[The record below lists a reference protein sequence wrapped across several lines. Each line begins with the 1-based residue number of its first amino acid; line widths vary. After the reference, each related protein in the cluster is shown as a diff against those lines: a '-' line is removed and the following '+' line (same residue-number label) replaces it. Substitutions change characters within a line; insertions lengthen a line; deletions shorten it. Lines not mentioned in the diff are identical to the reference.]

1 MKFLKVLL
9 LISFFIFFV
18 SSLHAFDV
26 DEFLDGNG
34 LSSGFTHFLRIGIK
48 TDVSSFSLEGD
59 AQILNVKEKV
69 VGSVQGRFK
78 IAASSGG
85 ITVGGKFFKT
95 DMLKFTSEL
104 IPLKVEGRMF
114 RGEIEVYLKNGKL
127 IVVNKLDIEDYVKG
141 VINKEAIPSW
151 PIEAKKTQAVLARTF
166 AVYQKMFNPRSPY
179 FDLAPTVLDQVYD
192 GLGKEDV
199 SSVEAVDATRGEVIT
214 IGSDPAKIYFHS
226 TCGGTISS
234 SAEIWKKDEPHLQQL
249 SCPYCTKS
257 SLYRWTRKLKT
268 AEIAKKLGVKSVK
281 SIKTVRGKTRV
292 DSVLVDGKKI
302 PVNKFRELVGF
313 SVIWSNDF
321 SVSKSGDTFVFNGKG
336 AGHGVGVCQWGMAGM
351 AAQGKNHY
359 EILKFYLKG
368 IEVRKMY

>member
-1 MKFLKVLL
+1 MDLLKKSCFLL
-9 LISFFIFFV
+9 LVFTFCF
-18 SSLHAFDV
+18 SLPAFNV
-26 DEFLDGNG
+26 DEMLDGEG
-34 LSSGFTHFLRIGIK
+34 LTSGFTNFLRIGIK
-48 TDVSSFSLEGD
+48 TDVRSFMLEGD
-59 AQILNVKEKV
+59 AQILDKKEKV
-69 VGSVQGRFK
+69 ISSVQGRFQVS
-78 IAASSGG
+78 AVTGG
-85 ITVGGKFFKT
+85 IKVGGRIFNA
-95 DMLKFTSEL
+95 DMIKFTSEL
-104 IPLKVEGRMF
+104 IPLKVEDRMF
-114 RGEIEVYLKNGKL
+114 RGEIEVYLKNAKL

-166 AVYQKMFNPRSPY
+166 AVYQKMFNPRSEF

-199 SSVEAVDATRGEVIT
+199 TSVEAVNATRGEVIT

-234 SAEIWKKDEPHLQQL
+234 SAEIWKKDEPHLQEL
-249 SCPYCTKS
+249 HCPYCTKS
-257 SLYRWTRKLKT
+257 SLYRWKRNLK
-268 AEIAKKLGVKSVK
+268 AADIAKKLGVKSVK
-281 SIKTVRGKTRV
+281 SISTVRGKTRV
-292 DSVLVDGKKI
+292 ESVVVDGKKI

-321 SVSKSGDTFVFNGKG
+321 TVSKSGANFVFSGKG

-368 IEVRKMY
+368 IEIRKMY

>member
-1 MKFLKVLL
+1 MDLLKKLSFL
-9 LISFFIFFV
+9 FFFLTFV
-18 SSLHAFDV
+18 FPVYAFDV
-26 DEFLDGNG
+26 DELLDGDG

-48 TDVSSFSLEGD
+48 TDVVSFSLEGD
-59 AQILNVKEKV
+59 AKVFDKKERAVGEIQGRVTVSAAQGGIK
-69 VGSVQGRFK
+69 VGSKVFNG
-78 IAASSGG
+78 
-85 ITVGGKFFKT
+85 
-95 DMLKFTSEL
+95 DMVKFTSEL
-104 IPLKVEGRMF
+104 IPLKFEGRMF
-114 RGEIEVYLKNGKL
+114 RGEIEVYVKNSKL

-151 PIEAKKTQAVLARTF
+151 PVEAKKTQAVLARTF
-166 AVYQKMFNPRSPY
+166 AVYQKMFNPRSEF

-199 SSVEAVDATRGEVIT
+199 TSVEAVNATRGEVIT
-214 IGSDPAKIYFHS
+214 LGNDPAKIYFHS

-234 SAEIWKKDEPHLQQL
+234 SAEIWKKDEPHLQEL
-249 SCPYCTKS
+249 KCPYCTKS
-257 SLYRWTRKLKT
+257 SLYRWKRNLKA
-268 AEIAKKLGVKSVK
+268 AEIAKKLGVKSIK
-281 SIKTVRGKTRV
+281 SISTVRGRTRV
-292 DSVLVDGKKI
+292 ESVVVDGKKF

-321 SVSKSGDTFVFNGKG
+321 TVTKSGANFVFSGKG

-368 IEVRKMY
+368 IEIRKMY

>member
-1 MKFLKVLL
+1 MN
-9 LISFFIFFV
+9 FFKRIFFPILFFTFV
-18 SSLHAFDV
+18 FPLYAFNV
-26 DEFLDGNG
+26 DELLDDDG
-34 LSSGFTHFLRIGIK
+34 LSNGFTHFLRIGIK
-48 TDVSSFSLEGD
+48 TEVSSFSLEGD
-59 AQILNVKEKV
+59 AEIKNKNDKV
-69 VGSVQGRFK
+69 LSSLQGRFQ
-78 IAASSGG
+78 ISAQSGG
-85 ITVGGKFFKT
+85 IRVGNKVFKEDMIKFS
-95 DMLKFTSEL
+95 SEL

-114 RGEIEVYLKNGKL
+114 RGEIEVYLKNSKL

-151 PIEAKKTQAVLARTF
+151 PVEAKKTQAVLARTF
-166 AVYQKMFNPRSPY
+166 AVYQKMFNPRSTY

-214 IGSDPAKIYFHS
+214 LGSNPAKIYFHS
-226 TCGGTISS
+226 TCGGTVSS
-234 SAEIWKKDEPHLQQL
+234 SAEIWKKDEPHLQEL
-249 SCPYCTKS
+249 HCPYCSKS
-257 SLYRWTRKLKT
+257 SLYRWTRKIKT
-268 AEIAKKLGVKSVK
+268 ADIAKKLGVKSAK

-292 DSVLVDGKKI
+292 DSVVVDGKKI

-321 SVSKSGDTFVFNGKG
+321 TVSKSGDTFVFNGKG

-351 AAQGKNHY
+351 AKLGKNHY

-368 IEVRKMY
+368 IEIRKMY

>member
-1 MKFLKVLL
+1 MKFFKNLSVL
-9 LISFFIFFV
+9 FILFTFV
-18 SSLHAFDV
+18 FPLRAFDV
-26 DEFLDGNG
+26 DELLDDDG
-34 LSSGFTHFLRIGIK
+34 LSNGFTHFLRIGIK
-48 TDVSSFSLEGD
+48 VDVSSFDLEGD
-59 AQILNVKEKV
+59 AKILDKNDKV
-69 VGSVQGRFK
+69 LGTIQGRFQ
-78 IAASSGG
+78 ISPLSGG
-85 ITVGGKFFKT
+85 IKVGGKIFNA
-95 DMLKFTSEL
+95 DMIKFSSEL

-114 RGEIEVYLKNGKL
+114 RGEIEVYLKNSKL

-166 AVYQKMFNPRSPY
+166 AVYQKMFNPRSTY

-199 SSVEAVDATRGEVIT
+199 SSVEAVNATRGEVIT
-214 IGSDPAKIYFHS
+214 LGSNPAKIYFHS

-234 SAEIWKKDEPHLQQL
+234 SAEIWKMDEPHLQQL

-257 SLYRWTRKLKT
+257 SLYRWTRKIK
-268 AEIAKKLGVKSVK
+268 AADIAKKLGLKSEKTV
-281 SIKTVRGKTRV
+281 KTVRGKTRV
-292 DSVLVDGKKI
+292 ESVVVDGKKF

-321 SVSKSGDTFVFNGKG
+321 SVSKNGNTFVFNGKG

>member
-1 MKFLKVLL
+1 MKFFRKLPAL
-9 LISFFIFFV
+9 FIFFTFV
-18 SSLHAFDV
+18 FPLHAFDV
-26 DEFLDGNG
+26 DELLDDDG
-34 LSSGFTHFLRIGIK
+34 LSNGFTHFLRIGIK
-48 TDVSSFSLEGD
+48 VDISSFSLEGD
-59 AQILNVKEKV
+59 AQIFNKKEKV
-69 VGSVQGRFK
+69 LSSVQGRFR
-78 IAASSGG
+78 ISAESGG
-85 ITVGGKFFKT
+85 IRVGNKVFKEDMIKFS
-95 DMLKFTSEL
+95 SEL

-114 RGEIEVYLKNGKL
+114 RGEIEVYLKNSKL

-151 PIEAKKTQAVLARTF
+151 PVEAKKTQAVLARTF
-166 AVYQKMFNPRSPY
+166 AVYQKMFNPRSTY

-214 IGSDPAKIYFHS
+214 LGSNPAKIYFHS
-226 TCGGTISS
+226 TCGGTVSS
-234 SAEIWKKDEPHLQQL
+234 SAEIWKKDEPHLQEL
-249 SCPYCTKS
+249 HCPYCSKS
-257 SLYRWTRKLKT
+257 SLYRWTRKIKT
-268 AEIAKKLGVKSVK
+268 ADIAKKLGVKSAK

-292 DSVLVDGKKI
+292 DSVVVDGKKI

-321 SVSKSGDTFVFNGKG
+321 TVSKSGDTFVFNGKG

-351 AAQGKNHY
+351 AKLGKNHY

-368 IEVRKMY
+368 IEIRKMY

>member
-1 MKFLKVLL
+1 MILLKKF
-9 LISFFIFFV
+9 SFLFIIFLFF
-18 SSLHAFDV
+18 SSVYAFDI
-26 DEFLDGNG
+26 DEMLDDDG
-34 LSSGFTHFLRIGIK
+34 LSNGFTHFLRIGIK
-48 TDVSSFSLEGD
+48 TDISSFQLEGD
-59 AQILNVKEKV
+59 AQIFNKKEQV
-69 VGSVQGRFK
+69 VGEIQGAVTVSAENGVIKVGRRIFK
-78 IAASSGG
+78 EEMI
-85 ITVGGKFFKT
+85 
-95 DMLKFTSEL
+95 KFTSEL
-104 IPLKVEGRMF
+104 IPLKVGERRF
-114 RGEIEVYLKNGKL
+114 RGEIEVYLKNAKL
-127 IVVNKLDIEDYVKG
+127 IIVNKLDIEDYVKG
-141 VINKEAIPSW
+141 VINKEAMPSW

-199 SSVEAVDATRGEVIT
+199 TSVEAVNSTKGEIIT
-214 IGSDPAKIYFHS
+214 LGNNPAKIYFHS

-234 SAEIWKKDEPHLQQL
+234 SAEIWKMDEPHLQQL
-249 SCPYCTKS
+249 QCPYCTKS
-257 SLYRWTRKLKT
+257 SLYRWTRKLKV
-268 AEIAKKLGVKSVK
+268 AEIAKKLGTKSVK

-292 DSVLVDGKKI
+292 ESVVVDGKKF

-321 SVSKSGDTFVFNGKG
+321 SVSKSGDTFVFSGKG

-351 AAQGKNHY
+351 AKLGKNHY

>member
-1 MKFLKVLL
+1 MNFLKKLSSL
-9 LISFFIFFV
+9 FILFTFV
-18 SSLHAFDV
+18 FPLHAFDV
-26 DEFLDGNG
+26 DELLDGDG
-34 LSSGFTHFLRIGIK
+34 LSNGFTHFLRIGIK
-48 TDVSSFSLEGD
+48 TDISSFTIEGD
-59 AQILNVKEKV
+59 AQILDKKEKAV
-69 VGSVQGRFK
+69 SSVQGRFQVS
-78 IAASSGG
+78 AAAGG
-85 ITVGGKFFKT
+85 IKVGGKIFKEE
-95 DMLKFTSEL
+95 MIKFSSEL

-114 RGEIEVYLKNGKL
+114 RGEIEVYLKNAKL

-166 AVYQKMFNPRSPY
+166 AVYQKMFNPRSTY

-199 SSVEAVDATRGEVIT
+199 SSVEAVNATKGEVIT
-214 IGSDPAKIYFHS
+214 LGSDPAKIYFHS

-234 SAEIWKKDEPHLQQL
+234 SAEIWKKDEPHLQEL
-249 SCPYCTKS
+249 HCPYCTKS
-257 SLYRWTRKLKT
+257 SLYRWTRKLK
-268 AEIAKKLGVKSVK
+268 AADLAKKLGVKSVK

-292 DSVLVDGKKI
+292 DSVVVDGKKI

-321 SVSKSGDTFVFNGKG
+321 SVSKNGGIFVFNGKG

-368 IEVRKMY
+368 IEIRKMY

>member
-1 MKFLKVLL
+1 MNFLKKLSSL
-9 LISFFIFFV
+9 FILFTFV
-18 SSLHAFDV
+18 FPLHAFDV
-26 DEFLDGNG
+26 DELLDGDG
-34 LSSGFTHFLRIGIK
+34 LSNGFTHFLRIGIK
-48 TDVSSFSLEGD
+48 TDISSFTIEGD
-59 AQILNVKEKV
+59 AQILDKKEKAIS
-69 VGSVQGRFK
+69 SVQGRFQVS
-78 IAASSGG
+78 AAPGG
-85 ITVGGKFFKT
+85 IKVGGKIFKEE
-95 DMLKFTSEL
+95 MIKFSSEL

-166 AVYQKMFNPRSPY
+166 AVYQKMFNPRSTY

-199 SSVEAVDATRGEVIT
+199 SSVEAVNATKGEVIT
-214 IGSDPAKIYFHS
+214 LGSDPAKIYFHS

-234 SAEIWKKDEPHLQQL
+234 SAEIWKKDEPHLQEL
-249 SCPYCTKS
+249 HCPYCTKS
-257 SLYRWTRKLKT
+257 SLYRWTRKLKV
-268 AEIAKKLGVKSVK
+268 ADLAKKLGVKSVK
-281 SIKTVRGKTRV
+281 SIKTARGKTRV

-321 SVSKSGDTFVFNGKG
+321 SVTKSGDTFIFNGKG

-368 IEVRKMY
+368 IEIRKMY

>member
-1 MKFLKVLL
+1 MDLLRKSCFLFLVF
-9 LISFFIFFV
+9 ISCF
-18 SSLHAFDV
+18 SLSAFNV
-26 DEFLDGNG
+26 DEMLDGEG
-34 LSSGFTHFLRIGIK
+34 LTSGFTNFLRIGIK
-48 TDVSSFSLEGD
+48 TDVRSFMLEGD
-59 AQILNVKEKV
+59 AQILDKKEKV
-69 VGSVQGRFK
+69 ISSVQGRFQVS
-78 IAASSGG
+78 AVTGG
-85 ITVGGKFFKT
+85 IKVGGRIFNA
-95 DMLKFTSEL
+95 DMIKFTSEL
-104 IPLKVEGRMF
+104 IPLKVEDRMF
-114 RGEIEVYLKNGKL
+114 RGEIEVYLKNAKL

-166 AVYQKMFNPRSPY
+166 AVYQKMFNPRSEF

-199 SSVEAVDATRGEVIT
+199 TSVEAVNATRGEVIT

-234 SAEIWKKDEPHLQQL
+234 SAEIWKKDEPHLQEL
-249 SCPYCTKS
+249 HCPYCTKS
-257 SLYRWTRKLKT
+257 SLYRWKRNLK
-268 AEIAKKLGVKSVK
+268 AADIAKKLGVKSVK
-281 SIKTVRGKTRV
+281 SISTVRGKTRV
-292 DSVLVDGKKI
+292 ESVVVDGKKI

-321 SVSKSGDTFVFNGKG
+321 TVSKSGANFVFSGKG

-368 IEVRKMY
+368 IEIRKMY

>member
-1 MKFLKVLL
+1 MDLLKK
-9 LISFFIFFV
+9 SFFLFLVFV
-18 SSLHAFDV
+18 HVFSLSAFNV
-26 DEFLDGNG
+26 DEMLDGDG

-48 TDVSSFSLEGD
+48 TEVQSFMLEGD
-59 AQILNVKEKV
+59 AQITDRNEKV
-69 VGSVQGRFK
+69 ISAVQGRFK
-78 IAASSGG
+78 VAAVHGG
-85 ITVGGKFFKT
+85 ISVGGRVFKA
-95 DMLKFTSEL
+95 DMIKFTSEL
-104 IPLKVEGRMF
+104 IPLKVEDRMF
-114 RGEIEVYLKNGKL
+114 RGEIEVYLKNAKL

-166 AVYQKMFNPRSPY
+166 AVYQKMFNPRSEF

-192 GLGKEDV
+192 GLGKEDMT
-199 SSVEAVDATRGEVIT
+199 SVEAVNATRGEVIT
-214 IGSDPAKIYFHS
+214 LGSDPAKIYFHS

-234 SAEIWKKDEPHLQQL
+234 SAEIWKKDEPHLKEL
-249 SCPYCTKS
+249 HCPYCTKS
-257 SLYRWTRKLKT
+257 SLYRWKRNLK
-268 AEIAKKLGVKSVK
+268 ASDLAKKLGVKSVK
-281 SIKTVRGKTRV
+281 SVSIVRGRTRV
-292 DSVLVDGKKI
+292 DSVVVDGKKI

-321 SVSKSGDTFVFNGKG
+321 TVSKSGSNFVFSGKG

>member
-1 MKFLKVLL
+1 MNFFKSLFFLF
-9 LISFFIFFV
+9 FFIFVFT
-18 SSLHAFDV
+18 LHAFDV
-26 DEFLDGNG
+26 DEFLDGDG

-48 TDVSSFSLEGD
+48 TDIVSFSLEGD

-95 DMLKFTSEL
+95 DMLKFSSEL

-114 RGEIEVYLKNGKL
+114 RGEIEVYLKNSKL

-166 AVYQKMFNPRSPY
+166 AVYQKMFNPRSEF

-199 SSVEAVDATRGEVIT
+199 TSVEAVNATKGEVIT
-214 IGSDPAKIYFHS
+214 LGSDPAKIYFHS

-234 SAEIWKKDEPHLQQL
+234 SAEVWKKDEPHLQEL
-249 SCPYCTKS
+249 KCPYCTKS
-257 SLYRWTRKLKT
+257 SLYRWKRNIKA
-268 AEIAKKLGVKSVK
+268 AELAKKLGLKSVK
-281 SIKTVRGKTRV
+281 SISAVRGRTRV
-292 DSVLVDGKKI
+292 DSVVINGKKM

-321 SVSKSGDTFVFNGKG
+321 TVTKNGANFIFSGKG

>member
-1 MKFLKVLL
+1 MKFFKNLSVL
-9 LISFFIFFV
+9 FILFTFV
-18 SSLHAFDV
+18 FPLCAFDV
-26 DEFLDGNG
+26 DELLDDDG
-34 LSSGFTHFLRIGIK
+34 LSNGFTHFLRIGIK
-48 TDVSSFSLEGD
+48 VDVSSFMLEGD
-59 AQILNVKEKV
+59 AGIRNKNDKV
-69 VGSVQGRFK
+69 LGSVQGRFQ
-78 IAASSGG
+78 ISAGSGG
-85 ITVGGKFFKT
+85 IKVGSRIFKEDMIKFS
-95 DMLKFTSEL
+95 SEL

-114 RGEIEVYLKNGKL
+114 RGEIEVYLKNAKL
-127 IVVNKLDIEDYVKG
+127 VVVNKLDIEDYVKG

-151 PIEAKKTQAVLARTF
+151 PVEAKKTQAVLARTF
-166 AVYQKMFNPRSPY
+166 AVYQKMFNPRSEF

-199 SSVEAVDATRGEVIT
+199 SSVEAVNATKGEIVT
-214 IGSDPAKIYFHS
+214 LGSDPAKIYFHS

-249 SCPYCTKS
+249 QCPYCTKS
-257 SLYRWTRKLKT
+257 SLYRWKRNLK
-268 AEIAKKLGVKSVK
+268 ASDIAKKLGVKSIK
-281 SIKTVRGKTRV
+281 SISTVRGKTRV
-292 DSVLVDGKKI
+292 DSVVVDGKKF

-321 SVSKSGDTFVFNGKG
+321 TVAKSGANFVFSGKG

-351 AAQGKNHY
+351 ANQGKNHY

>member
-1 MKFLKVLL
+1 MDLLKKLSFL
-9 LISFFIFFV
+9 FIFFTFV
-18 SSLHAFDV
+18 FPIHAFDV
-26 DEFLDGNG
+26 DEFLDGDG

-48 TDVSSFSLEGD
+48 TDIVSFLLEGD
-59 AQILNVKEKV
+59 AQIFDKQEREIGKIQGQVSVSAEHGGIK
-69 VGSVQGRFK
+69 VGSKVFK
-78 IAASSGG
+78 DS
-85 ITVGGKFFKT
+85 
-95 DMLKFTSEL
+95 MLKFTSEL
-104 IPLKVEGRMF
+104 IPLKFEGRMF
-114 RGEIEVYLKNGKL
+114 RGEIEVYLKNSKL

-151 PIEAKKTQAVLARTF
+151 PVEAKKTQAVLARTF
-166 AVYQKMFNPRSPY
+166 AVYQKMFNPRSEF

-199 SSVEAVDATRGEVIT
+199 TSVEAVNSTKGEIVT
-214 IGSDPAKIYFHS
+214 LGSDPAKIYFHS

-234 SAEIWKKDEPHLQQL
+234 SAEIWKKEEPHLQEL
-249 SCPYCTKS
+249 HCPYCTKS
-257 SLYRWTRKLKT
+257 SLYRWKRNLK
-268 AEIAKKLGVKSVK
+268 AADIAKKLGVKSVK
-281 SIKTVRGKTRV
+281 SISTVRGKTRV
-292 DSVLVDGKKI
+292 DSVVVDGKKF

-321 SVSKSGDTFVFNGKG
+321 TVAKSGANFVFSGKG

-368 IEVRKMY
+368 IEIRKMY

>member
-1 MKFLKVLL
+1 MDLLKRLSFL
-9 LISFFIFFV
+9 FFFFTFV
-18 SSLHAFDV
+18 FPIHAFDV
-26 DEFLDGNG
+26 DEFLDGDG

-48 TDVSSFSLEGD
+48 TDIVSFSLEGD
-59 AQILNVKEKV
+59 AQIFDKQELEVGKIQGQVSVSAEHGGIK
-69 VGSVQGRFK
+69 VGSKVFK
-78 IAASSGG
+78 DS
-85 ITVGGKFFKT
+85 
-95 DMLKFTSEL
+95 MLKFTSEL
-104 IPLKVEGRMF
+104 IPLKFEGRMF
-114 RGEIEVYLKNGKL
+114 RGEIEVYLKNSKL

-151 PIEAKKTQAVLARTF
+151 PVEAKKTQAVLARTF
-166 AVYQKMFNPRSPY
+166 AVYQKMFNPRSEF

-199 SSVEAVDATRGEVIT
+199 TSVEAVNSTKGEIVT
-214 IGSDPAKIYFHS
+214 LGSDPAKIYFHS

-234 SAEIWKKDEPHLQQL
+234 SAEIWKKEEPHLQEL
-249 SCPYCTKS
+249 HCPYCTKS
-257 SLYRWTRKLKT
+257 SLYRWKRNLK
-268 AEIAKKLGVKSVK
+268 AADIAKKLGVKSVK
-281 SIKTVRGKTRV
+281 SISTVRGKTRV
-292 DSVLVDGKKI
+292 DSVVVDGKKI

-321 SVSKSGDTFVFNGKG
+321 TVSKSGANFVFSGKG

-368 IEVRKMY
+368 IEIRKMY

>member
-1 MKFLKVLL
+1 MNFLKK
-9 LISFFIFFV
+9 ISFLFILFTFV
-18 SSLHAFDV
+18 FPLHAFDV
-26 DEFLDGNG
+26 DELLDGDG
-34 LSSGFTHFLRIGIK
+34 LSNGFTHFLRIGIK
-48 TDVSSFSLEGD
+48 TDVSSFPLEGD
-59 AQILNVKEKV
+59 AQIMDKKEKV
-69 VGSVQGRFK
+69 VGSVQGRFQVS
-78 IAASSGG
+78 AAPGG
-85 ITVGGKFFKT
+85 IKVGGKIFKEE
-95 DMLKFTSEL
+95 MIKFSSEL

-114 RGEIEVYLKNGKL
+114 RGEIEVYLKSAKL

-166 AVYQKMFNPRSPY
+166 AVYQKMFNPRSTY

-199 SSVEAVDATRGEVIT
+199 SSVEAVNATKGEVIT
-214 IGSDPAKIYFHS
+214 LGSDPAKIYFHS

-234 SAEIWKKDEPHLQQL
+234 SAEIWKKDEPHLQEL
-249 SCPYCTKS
+249 HCPYCTKS
-257 SLYRWTRKLKT
+257 SLYRWKRNMKAADL
-268 AEIAKKLGVKSVK
+268 AKKLGVKSVK

-321 SVSKSGDTFVFNGKG
+321 TVAKSGGTFVFSGKG

-368 IEVRKMY
+368 IEIRKMY

>member
-1 MKFLKVLL
+1 MDLLKRLSFL
-9 LISFFIFFV
+9 FIFFTFV
-18 SSLHAFDV
+18 FPIHAFDV
-26 DEFLDGNG
+26 DEFLDGDG

-48 TDVSSFSLEGD
+48 TDIVSFLLEGD
-59 AQILNVKEKV
+59 AQIFDKQEREVGKIQGQLSVSAEHGGIK
-69 VGSVQGRFK
+69 VGSKVFK
-78 IAASSGG
+78 DS
-85 ITVGGKFFKT
+85 
-95 DMLKFTSEL
+95 MLKFTSEL
-104 IPLKVEGRMF
+104 IPLKFEGRMF
-114 RGEIEVYLKNGKL
+114 RGEIEVYLKNSKL

-151 PIEAKKTQAVLARTF
+151 PVEAKKTQAVLARTF
-166 AVYQKMFNPRSPY
+166 AVYQKMFNPRSEF

-199 SSVEAVDATRGEVIT
+199 TSAEAVNATKGEIIT

-234 SAEIWKKDEPHLQQL
+234 SAEIWKKEEPHLQEL
-249 SCPYCTKS
+249 HCPYCTKS
-257 SLYRWTRKLKT
+257 SLYRWKRNLK
-268 AEIAKKLGVKSVK
+268 AADIAKKLGVKSVK
-281 SIKTVRGKTRV
+281 SISTVRGKTRV
-292 DSVLVDGKKI
+292 DSVVVDGKKF

-321 SVSKSGDTFVFNGKG
+321 TVAKSGANFVFSGKG

-368 IEVRKMY
+368 IEIRKMY

>member
-1 MKFLKVLL
+1 MNFLKKLSSL
-9 LISFFIFFV
+9 FILFTFV
-18 SSLHAFDV
+18 FPLHAFDV
-26 DEFLDGNG
+26 DELLDGDG
-34 LSSGFTHFLRIGIK
+34 LSNGFTHFLRIGIK
-48 TDVSSFSLEGD
+48 TDVSSFMLEGD
-59 AQILNVKEKV
+59 IQILDGRDNVL
-69 VGSVQGRFK
+69 SSDQGRFK
-78 IAASSGG
+78 IAAASGG

-95 DMLKFTSEL
+95 DVLKFTSEL

-114 RGEIEVYLKNGKL
+114 RGGIEVYLKNAKL

-166 AVYQKMFNPRSPY
+166 AVYQKMFNPRSEF

-199 SSVEAVDATRGEVIT
+199 TSVEAVNATRGEVIT
-214 IGSDPAKIYFHS
+214 LGSNPAKIYFHS

-234 SAEIWKKDEPHLQQL
+234 SAEIWKKDEPHLQEL
-249 SCPYCTKS
+249 HCPYCTKS
-257 SLYRWTRKLKT
+257 SLYRWKRNLK
-268 AEIAKKLGVKSVK
+268 AADIAKKLGVKSVK
-281 SIKTVRGKTRV
+281 SISTVRGKTRV
-292 DSVLVDGKKI
+292 DSVVVDGKKF

-321 SVSKSGDTFVFNGKG
+321 TVSKNGDTFVFSGKG

-368 IEVRKMY
+368 IEIRKMY

>member
-1 MKFLKVLL
+1 MKFLKNLPFL
-9 LISFFIFFV
+9 FIFLTFIFQ
-18 SSLHAFDV
+18 LHAFDV
-26 DEFLDGNG
+26 DELLDDDG
-34 LSSGFTHFLRIGIK
+34 LSNGFTHFLRIGIK
-48 TDVSSFSLEGD
+48 VDVSSFALEGD
-59 AQILNVKEKV
+59 AKILDKNDNVL
-69 VGSVQGRFK
+69 GTIQGRFQ
-78 IAASSGG
+78 ISPLSGG
-85 ITVGGKFFKT
+85 IKVGGKIFNA
-95 DMLKFTSEL
+95 DMIKFSSEL

-114 RGEIEVYLKNGKL
+114 RGEIEVYLKNSKL

-166 AVYQKMFNPRSPY
+166 AVYQKMFNPRSTY

-199 SSVEAVDATRGEVIT
+199 SSVEAVNATRGEVIT
-214 IGSDPAKIYFHS
+214 LGSNPAKIYFHS

-234 SAEIWKKDEPHLQQL
+234 SAEIWKMDEPHLQQL

-257 SLYRWTRKLKT
+257 SLYRWTRKIKAT
-268 AEIAKKLGVKSVK
+268 DIAKKLGLKSVK
-281 SIKTVRGKTRV
+281 TVKTVRGKTRV
-292 DSVLVDGKKI
+292 ESVVVDGKKF

-321 SVSKSGDTFVFNGKG
+321 SVSKNGNTFVFNGKG

>member
-1 MKFLKVLL
+1 MDFLKK
-9 LISFFIFFV
+9 ISFLFLFLVPFF
-18 SSLHAFDV
+18 SLQAFDI
-26 DEFLDGNG
+26 DEMLDGDG
-34 LSSGFTHFLRIGIK
+34 LASGFSPFLRIGIK
-48 TDVSSFSLEGD
+48 TDIESFMLEGD
-59 AQILNVKEKV
+59 ARILDKNDKV
-69 VGSVQGRFK
+69 LSAVQGLFK
-78 IAASSGG
+78 IAAVSGG
-85 ITVGGKFFKT
+85 IAVGGKVFKV
-95 DMLKFTSEL
+95 DAMKFTSEL

-114 RGEIEVYLKNGKL
+114 RGDIEVHLKNSKL

-166 AVYQKMFNPRSPY
+166 AVYQKMFNPRSTY

-199 SSVEAVDATRGEVIT
+199 TSVEAVNATKGEVIT

-234 SAEIWKKDEPHLQQL
+234 SAEVWKKDEPHLQEL
-249 SCPYCTKS
+249 KCPYCANS
-257 SLYRWTRKLKT
+257 SLYRWTRKLKVSD
-268 AEIAKKLGVKSVK
+268 IAKKLKVKSVK
-281 SIKTVRGKTRV
+281 SIKTVRGRTRV
-292 DSVLVDGKKI
+292 DSVVIDGKKM

-321 SVSKSGDTFVFNGKG
+321 TVTKKGADFIFSGKG

-351 AAQGKNHY
+351 ANQGKNHY

>member
-1 MKFLKVLL
+1 MNFLKKITFL
-9 LISFFIFFV
+9 FIFF
-18 SSLHAFDV
+18 SFFFQLHAFNV
-26 DEFLDGNG
+26 DELLDDEG
-34 LSSGFTHFLRIGIK
+34 LANGFTHFLRIGIK
-48 TDVSSFSLEGD
+48 TDVSSFQIEGD
-59 AQILNVKEKV
+59 AQIFNKKERV
-69 VGSVQGRFK
+69 VGEIQGRGTVS
-78 IAASSGG
+78 AEQGG
-85 ITVGGKFFKT
+85 IKVGGRIFKEE
-95 DMLKFTSEL
+95 MIKFTSEL

-114 RGEIEVYLKNGKL
+114 RGEIEVYLKNAKL

-151 PIEAKKTQAVLARTF
+151 PLEAKKTQAVLARTF
-166 AVYQKMFNPRSPY
+166 AVYQKMFSPRSAY

-199 SSVEAVDATRGEVIT
+199 SSVEAVNATKGEVIT
-214 IGSDPAKIYFHS
+214 LGSDPAKIYFHS

-234 SAEIWKKDEPHLQQL
+234 SAEVWKKDEPHLQEL
-249 SCPYCTKS
+249 KCPYCTNS
-257 SLYRWTRKLKT
+257 SLYRWTRKLKVSD
-268 AEIAKKLGVKSVK
+268 IAKKLKVKSVN

-292 DSVLVDGKKI
+292 ESLVIDGKKM
-302 PVNKFRELVGF
+302 PVNRFRELVGF

-351 AAQGKNHY
+351 ANQGKNHY

-368 IEVRKMY
+368 IEIRKMY

>member
-1 MKFLKVLL
+1 MDLFKR
-9 LISFFIFFV
+9 ISFLFVFFTFV
-18 SSLHAFDV
+18 FPLSAFDV
-26 DEFLDGNG
+26 DEMLDGDG

-48 TDVSSFSLEGD
+48 TDIVSFLLEGD
-59 AQILNVKEKV
+59 AQIFDKQEREIGKI
-69 VGSVQGRFK
+69 QGRVTVSAEQSRIK
-78 IAASSGG
+78 
-85 ITVGGKFFKT
+85 VGGKVFKDT
-95 DMLKFTSEL
+95 MLKFTSEL
-104 IPLKVEGRMF
+104 IPLKFEGRMF
-114 RGEIEVYLKNGKL
+114 RGEIEVYVKNAKL

-166 AVYQKMFNPRSPY
+166 AVYQKMFKPRSEF

-199 SSVEAVDATRGEVIT
+199 TSAEAVNATKGEIVT

-226 TCGGTISS
+226 TCGGTVSS
-234 SAEIWKKDEPHLQQL
+234 SAEIWKKDEPHLQEL
-249 SCPYCTKS
+249 HCPYCTKS
-257 SLYRWTRKLKT
+257 SLYRWKRNLKT
-268 AEIAKKLGVKSVK
+268 ADIAKKLGVKSIK
-281 SIKTVRGKTRV
+281 SISTVRGKTRV
-292 DSVLVDGKKI
+292 DSVVVDGKKF

-321 SVSKSGDTFVFNGKG
+321 TVSKSGANFVFSGKG